1 MSKFKKG
8 DKVHVYGYT
17 KRDPREP
24 QKLQP
29 MAYRRG
35 NWATVISAYCDDEI
49 LVKFSSGGFE
59 TEVHPMQCRKV
70 KK

>member
-1 MSKFKKG
+1 MMKFKKG

-24 QKLQP
+24 KRLQP

-35 NWATVISAYCDDEI
+35 NCATVVALCCDDEVWVR
-49 LVKFSSGGFE
+49 LEGGFE
-59 TEVHPMQCRKV
+59 TEVHPMQCKKV